1 MNFPAHLFPAAWS
14 YAAFVPVAVALVWAL
29 RTAPW
34 GRLATGPQLHVWPAA
49 VVALGMLWSM
59 RAGIEPGLDV
69 HVLGAMVMVLA
80 FGPQLALIG
89 LALVL
94 AAVTYNGAAEW
105 GAYGLNAL
113 VMAVVP
119 VTLARLIFR
128 QVERWLPN
136 HFFVYVFV
144 TAFFGA
150 AATLVAAGLSATV
163 LLFAAGAYSAEHLL
177 SNYLPYIALFSFSE
191 AWLSG
196 MTVTLLVVYRPTWVS
211 TFDDA
216 RYLLDK

>member
-1 MNFPAHLFPAAWS
+1 MNFPAHLFPGVWSVAAL
-14 YAAFVPVAVALVWAL
+14 VPVLAALGWAL

-34 GRLATGPQLHVWPAA
+34 GRLAGSPQRHVWPATII
-49 VVALGMLWSM
+49 VLVLLWSM
-59 RAGIEPGLDV
+59 KAGIEPGLDV
-69 HVLGAMVMVLA
+69 HMLGAMVLVLA

-94 AAVTYNGAAEW
+94 AAVTWNGAAGW

-113 VMAVVP
+113 VMVVVP
-119 VTLARLIFR
+119 VALARAIFHL
-128 QVERWLPN
+128 VERRLPN

-150 AATLVAAGLSATV
+150 AATVVAAGISATA
-163 LLFAAGAYSAEHLL
+163 LLVGAGAYSADYLF
-177 SNYLPYIALFSFSE
+177 SFYLPYLMLLSFSE
-191 AWLSG
+191 AWISG
-196 MTVTLLVVYRPTWVS
+196 MAVTVMVVYRPDWVS

-216 RYLLDK
+216 RYLLNK